1 MKRFIM
7 SVTVLSILLSNQ
19 IYANEIRVD
28 GQKVNAN
35 VEINDGKAV
44 VSVRGLLEAMNYN
57 VEWDSETKNIT
68 ASSNVDDVNVI
79 YSGMSDDEVNQLKA
93 SMNEILEKN
102 QFGLVYDGAITENV
116 DGQVN
121 IRPVSYKNQ
130 QGIRIAANLYLPP
143 NYDDKKSYPAV
154 VVAHPNG
161 GVKEQVSGLFA

>member
-102 QFGLVYDGAITENV
+102 QFGLVYDGAITEN
-116 DGQVN
+116 
-121 IRPVSYKNQ
+121 
-130 QGIRIAANLYLPP
+130 LM
-143 NYDDKKSYPAV
+143 DK
-154 VVAHPNG
+154 
-161 GVKEQVSGLFA
+161 